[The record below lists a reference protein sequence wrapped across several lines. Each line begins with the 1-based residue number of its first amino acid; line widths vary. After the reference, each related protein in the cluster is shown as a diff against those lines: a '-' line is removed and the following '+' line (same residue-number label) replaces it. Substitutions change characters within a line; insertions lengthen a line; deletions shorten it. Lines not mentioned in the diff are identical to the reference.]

1 MDALIK
7 LCSYFGAE
15 EGESGAGLQFGGLE
29 EWSAH
34 HVALH
39 KQRLAHLQTIRIP
52 QLALEL
58 EKLGAVD
65 GAAGDANI
73 LDVLDDL
80 TTQEALDDRPEWELE
95 TAGAGE
101 GPTAREREILGLSA
115 EQLGMLAPEQRQKA
129 VAIRARLRGLDDL
142 DWTSLAE
149 EFGETRAAEALRVT
163 APGRLRS
170 TSTTTS

>member
-65 GAAGDANI
+65 GAASWPARHKCPP
-73 LDVLDDL
+73 
-80 TTQEALDDRPEWELE
+80 DRD
-95 TAGAGE
+95 
-101 GPTAREREILGLSA
+101 
-115 EQLGMLAPEQRQKA
+115 Q
-129 VAIRARLRGLDDL
+129 
-142 DWTSLAE
+142 AE
-149 EFGETRAAEALRVT
+149 EGQR
-163 APGRLRS
+163 G
-170 TSTTTS
+170 